1 MNYWMTTHWPPDDS
15 EDLENFIPSGVW
27 LPDGREQAGADI
39 EIDDRVLIY
48 QSKTGR
54 PEIKNIKGKRM
65 VFRPTQGKEGII
77 AIVKVVGDLEELEDS
92 VPSKYIYGKDIWWR
106 WRAATEPISMNG
118 FVPRREVNK
127 VLGYKPE
134 NPLRGFGDWK
144 SGLKKLSESEY
155 NELVDV
161 FKKHP
166 RKIDIIRKAKKTMGG
181 WGTRNEVGESEEHRN
196 FKEYVA
202 SDPSVILGEQGLET
216 VKLEYWFPSGDKA
229 DIVFRDSDGN
239 IIGAEIEINVE
250 STQLVG
256 VLQAIK
262 YRYMLALMEERRNFE
277 TRAFLIAKSISKDII
292 NLCKKY
298 DVECFVVKS
307 DSPHKKNT

>member
-1 MNYWMTTHWPPDDS
+1 M
-15 EDLENFIPSGVW
+15 
-27 LPDGREQAGADI
+27 
-39 EIDDRVLIY
+39 
-48 QSKTGR
+48 
-54 PEIKNIKGKRM
+54 
-65 VFRPTQGKEGII
+65 
-77 AIVKVVGDLEELEDS
+77 
-92 VPSKYIYGKDIWWR
+92 
-106 WRAATEPISMNG
+106 
-118 FVPRREVNK
+118 
-127 VLGYKPE
+127 
-134 NPLRGFGDWK
+134 
-144 SGLKKLSESEY
+144 SESEY
-155 NELVDV
+155 NELADV

-181 WGTRNEVGESEEHRN
+181 WGTRDEVGESEEHRN

-202 SDPSVILGEQGLET
+202 SNPSVVLGEQGLET
-216 VKLEYWFPSGDKA
+216 VKVEYWFPSGDKA

-262 YRYMLALMEERRNFE
+262 YRHMLALMEERKNFE